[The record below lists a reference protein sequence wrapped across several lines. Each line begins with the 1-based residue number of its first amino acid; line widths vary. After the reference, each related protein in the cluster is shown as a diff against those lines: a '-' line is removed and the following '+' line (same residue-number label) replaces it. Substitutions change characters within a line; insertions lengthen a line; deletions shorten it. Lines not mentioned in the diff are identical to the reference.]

1 MLKAVRMPCTQ
12 AHMHPYSANLANA
25 RALESGLLWLM
36 LTAVCLRFLIYA
48 ALPFTLARD
57 RAAASNP
64 EPDPCGNVAG
74 AAADLDA
81 AADAGGGWPCAE
93 AAKVAPTG
101 AVAQEAPLA
110 GAPKGKVRAA
120 STELAAVEAGEWA
133 GRADRSPAYLDGVRR
148 TTERESAEIARRRV
162 ESHAHA
168 SVGK

>member
-1 MLKAVRMPCTQ
+1 
-12 AHMHPYSANLANA
+12 MHPYSANLVNA

-57 RAAASNP
+57 RAAAAD
-64 EPDPCGNVAG
+64 PDPDPRGDVAG

-101 AVAQEAPLA
+101 AEAQEASPA
-110 GAPKGKVRAA
+110 DASEGKVRAA
-120 STELAAVEAGEWA
+120 STELAAVESGKWA
-133 GRADRSPAYLDGVRR
+133 S
-148 TTERESAEIARRRV
+148 RE
-162 ESHAHA
+162 
-168 SVGK
+168 

>member
-1 MLKAVRMPCTQ
+1 MPCTQ

-57 RAAASNP
+57 RAAAADS
-64 EPDPCGNVAG
+64 DPPPRGDVAG

-101 AVAQEAPLA
+101 AEAQEAPPA

-133 GRADRSPAYLDGVRR
+133 GRADSSPAYPDGARR
-148 TTERESAEIARRRV
+148 STERVPAKIA
-162 ESHAHA
+162 
-168 SVGK
+168 